1 MTTPGDAGRSRAEVV
16 LPVVVGVVSLCAI
29 VAMGLWRVAP
39 RVELQ
44 LTRDVTLHS
53 LSDLP
58 EVNVRFDGRDA
69 ILSGRVGDA
78 SERAALIASVRSRWG
93 VRAVQAEGLVV
104 AADVAVPAP
113 RVPVSRV
120 PASRVPAS
128 LARSVSPASLSPTSV
143 APVSVS
149 PVSVSPASVSPAS
162 VSPVSV
168 SPTSIAPAS
177 APPTSIAPPATP
189 PAPATTT
196 LPAAVLD
203 GLDAALAAEL
213 TGSPIRFAKSDASP
227 DVASAAVL
235 DRIAA
240 SLRAAPGAAI
250 RIETHTDGS
259 GTPVANLALS
269 QKRAEAVRAALVTR
283 GVPGDQLVPVGIGED
298 KPVASDATDAG
309 RLRNRRVVIRTQR

>member
-1 MTTPGDAGRSRAEVV
+1 MTTRGDDGRSRVGLIRPA
-16 LPVVVGVVSLCAI
+16 VVGAVSLCAI

-93 VRAVQAEGLVV
+93 VRAVEAEGLVV

-120 PASRVPAS
+120 PVS
-128 LARSVSPASLSPTSV
+128 LAR
-143 APVSVS
+143 SVS
-149 PVSVSPASVSPAS
+149 PVSVSPVS

-168 SPTSIAPAS
+168 SPTSIAPGS
-177 APPTSIAPPATP
+177 FPPTSIAPPATP

-213 TGSPIRFAKSDASP
+213 TGSPIRFAKSAASP
-227 DVASAAVL
+227 DAASAAVL

-240 SLRAAPGAAI
+240 SLRAAPGAAV

-259 GTPVANLALS
+259 GTAPANLALS

-283 GVPGDQLVPVGIGED
+283 GVPGDQLVPVGIGENQ
-298 KPVASDATDAG
+298 PVASDATDAG

>member
-120 PASRVPAS
+120 PVSRVPAS
-128 LARSVSPASLSPTSV
+128 LARSFSPASLSPTSV
-143 APVSVS
+143 S
-149 PVSVSPASVSPAS
+149 PVSVSTAS

>member
-1 MTTPGDAGRSRAEVV
+1 MTTRGDDGRSRVGVIRPA
-16 LPVVVGVVSLCAI
+16 VVGAVSLCAI

-44 LTRDVTLHS
+44 LTRDVTLRS

-58 EVNVRFDGRDA
+58 EVKVRFDGRDA

-78 SERAALIASVRSRWG
+78 GERAALIASVRSRWG
-93 VRAVQAEGLVV
+93 VRAVRAEGLVV

-113 RVPVSRV
+113 RVPVLRV
-120 PASRVPAS
+120 PVSRVPAS
-128 LARSVSPASLSPTSV
+128 LARPVSPTSLSPTSV
-143 APVSVS
+143 SPTSVL
-149 PVSVSPASVSPAS
+149 
-162 VSPVSV
+162 PVSV
-168 SPTSIAPAS
+168 SPTSIAPGS
-177 APPTSIAPPATP
+177 VPPTSVAPPATP

-196 LPAAVLD
+196 LPVAVLD

-213 TGSPIRFAKSDASP
+213 TGSPIRFAKSAASP
-227 DVASAAVL
+227 DAASAAVL

-240 SLRAAPGAAI
+240 SLRAAPGAAV

-259 GTPVANLALS
+259 GTALANLALS
-269 QKRAEAVRAALVTR
+269 QKRAEALRDALVTR
-283 GVPGDQLVPVGIGED
+283 GVPGDKLVPVGIGED
-298 KPVASDATDAG
+298 QPLASDATDAG